1 MCHSKKKINSSLQYY
16 ITNEYADTEYENAN
30 NVHPPFPTMG
40 AMTSAS
46 GQGVFL
52 KNRSVSLLK
61 LHKIQIKKALIIPQ
75 RAILLWSWWA
85 CKITNT

>member
-1 MCHSKKKINSSLQYY
+1 MNTLTQ
-16 ITNEYADTEYENAN
+16 NATLGNASTN
-30 NVHPPFPTMG
+30 NVNPPFPTMG

-61 LHKIQIKKALIIPQ
+61 LHKIQIQIKKTVIIPQ
-75 RAILLWSWWA
+75 RAICCGHGGLV
-85 CKITNT
+85 K

>member
-1 MCHSKKKINSSLQYY
+1 MGECMLFVTLQHY
-16 ITNEYADTEYENAN
+16 IIADTMWNSKLHIKQVQYN
-30 NVHPPFPTMG
+30 NGNKPFPTMG

-61 LHKIQIKKALIIPQ
+61 LHNKVDCA
-75 RAILLWSWWA
+75 
-85 CKITNT
+85 